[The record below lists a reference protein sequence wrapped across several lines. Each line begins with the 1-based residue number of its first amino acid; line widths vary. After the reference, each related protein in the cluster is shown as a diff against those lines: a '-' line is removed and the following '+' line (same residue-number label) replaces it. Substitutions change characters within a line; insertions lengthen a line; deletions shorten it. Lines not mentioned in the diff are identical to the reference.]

1 MKKKPAVQNVE
12 SKGRPDELIARETW
26 RRFLLR
32 NDRFVVV
39 LLEARARAA
48 MAVGF

>member
-1 MKKKPAVQNVE
+1 VKKKPAVQNVE
-12 SKGRPDELIARETW
+12 SKGRPDELIAHETW

-39 LLEARARAA
+39 LLEARAAI
-48 MAVGF
+48 AVIY